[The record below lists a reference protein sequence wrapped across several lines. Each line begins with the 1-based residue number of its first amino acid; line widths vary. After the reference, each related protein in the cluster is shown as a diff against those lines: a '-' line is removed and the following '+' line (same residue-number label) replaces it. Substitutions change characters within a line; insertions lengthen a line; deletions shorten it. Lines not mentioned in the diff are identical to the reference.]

1 MVLLIILAIVLIVIL
16 GSLKQINEYERGV
29 KFTAGKFTK
38 IMLPGWRIVL
48 PIFQS
53 YKKVDIRTK
62 VDDVPEQEAITKD
75 NVSVKINA
83 VIYYKVFDAS
93 LAVLQVEDFYYATA
107 QLAQT
112 TMRNIVGSVTL
123 DELLCEREKVSSQIK
138 EIIDKETDPWGIKVE
153 NVELKDI
160 SLTDEMK
167 RVIARAAEAERE
179 KQAVITKSIGEKE
192 AAENLADAARKLAE
206 SPGALHLRTLETI
219 NDVSSDQSNTIFFPI
234 PMDVLEAVKG
244 YSEKLKK
251 ENKKVFVIHRLDYD
265 TSGVIMFAKNQKVQ
279 KLYQDNWNNLAKT
292 REYIA
297 VVEGRTNSKGHIES
311 YLKMSKSLQVYS
323 SKNKD
328 GLFSIT
334 DYERITYND
343 KYSLLRILISTGRR
357 NQIRCHMSD
366 IGHPIL
372 GDTRY
377 KSKTTPLNRLTLHAS
392 LLEITNPLN
401 NKVMTFKSNIPKE
414 FYEITK

>member
-38 IMLPGWRIVL
+38 IMLPGWWIVL

-93 LAVLQVEDFYYATA
+93 LAVLEVEDFYYATA

-192 AAENLADAARKLAE
+192 AAENLAEAARKLAE

-251 ENKKVFVIHRLDYD
+251 ENKK
-265 TSGVIMFAKNQKVQ
+265 
-279 KLYQDNWNNLAKT
+279 
-292 REYIA
+292 
-297 VVEGRTNSKGHIES
+297 
-311 YLKMSKSLQVYS
+311 
-323 SKNKD
+323 
-328 GLFSIT
+328 
-334 DYERITYND
+334 
-343 KYSLLRILISTGRR
+343 
-357 NQIRCHMSD
+357 
-366 IGHPIL
+366 
-372 GDTRY
+372 
-377 KSKTTPLNRLTLHAS
+377 
-392 LLEITNPLN
+392 
-401 NKVMTFKSNIPKE
+401 
-414 FYEITK
+414 

>member
-1 MVLLIILAIVLIVIL
+1 
-16 GSLKQINEYERGV
+16 
-29 KFTAGKFTK
+29 
-38 IMLPGWRIVL
+38 
-48 PIFQS
+48 
-53 YKKVDIRTK
+53 
-62 VDDVPEQEAITKD
+62 
-75 NVSVKINA
+75 
-83 VIYYKVFDAS
+83 
-93 LAVLQVEDFYYATA
+93 
-107 QLAQT
+107 
-112 TMRNIVGSVTL
+112 
-123 DELLCEREKVSSQIK
+123 
-138 EIIDKETDPWGIKVE
+138 
-153 NVELKDI
+153 
-160 SLTDEMK
+160 
-167 RVIARAAEAERE
+167 
-179 KQAVITKSIGEKE
+179 
-192 AAENLADAARKLAE
+192 
-206 SPGALHLRTLETI
+206 
-219 NDVSSDQSNTIFFPI
+219 
-234 PMDVLEAVKG
+234 
-244 YSEKLKK
+244 
-251 ENKKVFVIHRLDYD
+251 
-265 TSGVIMFAKNQKVQ
+265 MFAKNQKVQ